1 MKRGTLNLLGSL
13 LFMILVLGG
22 YFYIW
27 RSASLNAPPAV
38 SSESYT
44 PVDVTAIKGQ
54 ADTLIKTRVNNA
66 GIPIPDPIE
75 KLGKSNPFNS
85 PE

>member
-13 LFMILVLGG
+13 LFMILALGG

-27 RSASLNAPPAV
+27 RTASLNAPPSV
-38 SSESYT
+38 SPTSYT
-44 PVDVTAIKGQ
+44 PVDVTAIKTQ
-54 ADTLIKTRVNNA
+54 ADTLIKARQNNA
-66 GIPIPDPIE
+66 GIPIPNPIE
-75 KLGKSNPFNS
+75 KLGKPNPFNS

>member
-1 MKRGTLNLLGSL
+1 MKRGTINLFGSL

-27 RSASLNAPPAV
+27 RTASLNAPPSV
-38 SSESYT
+38 SSESYA

-54 ADTLIKTRVNNA
+54 ADILIKARENNA
-66 GIPIPDPIE
+66 GIPIPDPIG
-75 KLGKSNPFNS
+75 KLGKPNPFNG